1 MNTTFYTYVED
12 AEGREHDLFVEII
25 DFRRRYDGIKEVVVS
40 VSTPDGLSAERLLE
54 NLPDKERERVFR
66 EAAHF
71 AELEYSTTM
80 RSLVE
85 FFDDEE

>member
-54 NLPDKERERVFR
+54 NLPDKERERVLR

-71 AELEYSTTM
+71 AELEYCTTM

-85 FFDDEE
+85 FFDEE

>member
-1 MNTTFYTYVED
+1 MNTVFYTYVED
-12 AEGREHDLFVEII
+12 AEGREHDLFVRII

-40 VSTPDGLSAERLLE
+40 VSTADGLSAERLLE
-54 NLPDKERERVFR
+54 NLPDKERERVMR

-71 AELEYSTTM
+71 AELEYCTTM

-85 FFDDEE
+85 YFDKE

>member
-25 DFRRRYDGIKEVVVS
+25 DFRRRYDGSNDVVVS
-40 VSTPDGLSAERLLE
+40 VSTPDGESAEQLWKSLANE
-54 NLPDKERERVFR
+54 ERERVLR
-66 EAAHF
+66 EAVHF
-71 AELEYSTTM
+71 AELEYCTTM

-85 FFDDEE
+85 FFDKE

>member
-54 NLPDKERERVFR
+54 NLPDKERERVLR

-85 FFDDEE
+85 FFDEE

>member
-12 AEGREHDLFVEII
+12 ADGREHPLYVEII
-25 DFRRRYDGIKEVVVS
+25 DFRRRDDGSSDVVIDVCTS
-40 VSTPDGLSAERLLE
+40 DGLSAERLFE

-66 EAAHF
+66 EVAHF
-71 AELEYSTTM
+71 VEREYITAM

-85 FFDDEE
+85 YFDDV